1 MKKSLSHLPKDK
13 REELRAVTGIITE
26 MIDAEFIILF
36 GSYARGDWVE
46 DRYVGDDNILYEY
59 QSDYDLLIVVQ
70 DLPKYQYKGYR
81 KRIKRKALRA
91 ADCDT
96 RLSIIMHSVDEVK
109 AAIKRGNYFFCD
121 IKKEGVLLYSSG
133 RFRLPAVKELNM
145 EQRLDNARRD
155 FSNWFESA
163 ETFYEN
169 YEHNISK
176 ENQKKYLNNAAFELH
191 QATER
196 FYHTVLLVFTGY
208 KPKLHDLDELGVKVN
223 RLSPE
228 FKEIFPQNTDEE
240 KRLFKL
246 LRSAYVGARYDMN
259 YKISK
264 EELKYLAGRVK
275 LLQEISEK
283 VCKEEIKSFEA
294 CL

>member
-1 MKKSLSHLPKDK
+1 MKKSLSHLPKHK
-13 REELRAVTGIITE
+13 REELWAVTAIITE

-46 DRYVGDDNILYEY
+46 DRYIGDDNIFYEY

-70 DLPKYQYKGYR
+70 DLPKYQYKGCR
-81 KRIKRKALRA
+81 KRIKRKARIT

-121 IKKEGVLLYSSG
+121 IKKEGILLYSSK
-133 RFRLPAVKELNM
+133 RFRLPAVKELNLK
-145 EQRLDNARRD
+145 QRLGKAEKD
-155 FSNWFESA
+155 FTDWFEKA
-163 ETFYEN
+163 ESF
-169 YEHNISK
+169 
-176 ENQKKYLNNAAFELH
+176 NNGYTDAMQRKDYNKAVFDLH
-191 QATER
+191 QAAER
-196 FYHTVLLVFTGY
+196 LYDTVILVFTGY
-208 KPKLHDLDELGVKVN
+208 KPKLHDLEELGIKVN

-246 LRSAYVGARYDMN
+246 LKNAYIGARYDMN

-264 EELKYLAGRVK
+264 EELEYLAERVK
-275 LLQEISEK
+275 LLQETTEK
-283 VCKEEIKSFEA
+283 VCKEKIESFTG
-294 CL
+294 

>member
-36 GSYARGDWVE
+36 GSYARGNWVE
-46 DRYVGDDNILYEY
+46 DRYIGDDNILYEY
-59 QSDYDLLIVVQ
+59 QSDYDLLVVVQ
-70 DLPKYQYKGYR
+70 DLPKYQYKGCR
-81 KRIKRKALRA
+81 KRIRRKARIA

-96 RLSIIMHSVDEVK
+96 RLSIILHSVDEVK

-121 IKKEGVLLYSSG
+121 IKKEGILLHSSK

-145 EQRLDNARRD
+145 KQRLDNAERD
-155 FSNWFESA
+155 FKNWFESA
-163 ETFYEN
+163 NDFFKHFQYAMNDKSYKT
-169 YEHNISK
+169 
-176 ENQKKYLNNAAFELH
+176 AAFQLH

-196 FYHTVLLVFTGY
+196 FYHTISLVFTGY
-208 KPKLHDLDELGVKVN
+208 KPKLHDLDELGIKVN

-228 FKEIFPQNTDEE
+228 LKGIFPQNTDEE

-259 YKISK
+259 YNITK
-264 EELKYLAGRVK
+264 EELEYLAGRVK
-275 LLQEISEK
+275 LLQEITKK
-283 VCKEEIKSFEA
+283 VCKEKIKSFET

>member
-1 MKKSLSHLPKDK
+1 MKRSLSHLPKHK
-13 REELRAVTGIITE
+13 RQELRAVTGIITE

-36 GSYARGDWVE
+36 GSYARGNWVE